1 MSLLSAPSLQHFLV
15 VVVLATSSTL
25 AASTCYAPNG
35 TAIIDEFPYTP
46 CNTNDE
52 FSMCCRITTTDTCR
66 PDGLCDS
73 GWDGKVWRD
82 YCTDPTWEDP
92 SCVKLCVDGAND
104 CCSNGGGVFVVRGH
118 TTDVNPSSLPTP
130 SARRP
135 RTRTRIHTTSS
146 TTSHSK
152 SRTPTRSPS
161 AAAADTA
168 NTRSGPSPTTSV
180 LTTLPSPLPPEEN
193 NNGSDTNH
201 TGAIAGGVVGGFAA
215 GAFLVTAVLF
225 YLRRQKRNKDTAKA
239 TPHNPPLFAQ
249 ERVVGPEGYYE
260 VGKRRLGEM
269 DGQSLGRR
277 EELDAG
283 PPTAEMETGQKR
295 EGREGRWELP
305 T

>member
-1 MSLLSAPSLQHFLV
+1 MSLLSAPSLQLFSVL
-15 VVVLATSSTL
+15 VVLAASSAL

-35 TAIIDEFPYTP
+35 TAIVDEFPYTP

-52 FSMCCRITTTDTCR
+52 FSMCCRISSTDTCR

-73 GWDGKVWRD
+73 AWDGKVWRD

-92 SCVKLCVDGAND
+92 SCVKLCVDGVGWSNRTVHVTPCLDGSYCCGDGFEAKD

-135 RTRTRIHTTSS
+135 RTRTRTQTTST

-152 SRTPTRSPS
+152 SKTTTRSPS
-161 AAAADTA
+161 AVAADSA
-168 NTRSGPSPTTSV
+168 NTGSGPSPTTSV
-180 LTTLPSPLPPEEN
+180 LTTLPSPLPPKEEN
-193 NNGSDTNH
+193 NNSDTNH

-215 GAFLVTAVLF
+215 GALVVTAVLF
-225 YLRRQKRNKDTAKA
+225 YLRRQRRNKDVAK
-239 TPHNPPLFAQ
+239 TVPHDPPLFAQ

-260 VGKRRLGEM
+260 VGKR
-269 DGQSLGRR
+269 
-277 EELDAG
+277 
-283 PPTAEMETGQKR
+283 T
-295 EGREGRWELP
+295 
-305 T
+305 

>member
-1 MSLLSAPSLQHFLV
+1 MSLLSAPRLQHFLV
-15 VVVLATSSTL
+15 LVVLAASSAL

-52 FSMCCRITTTDTCR
+52 FSMCCRVSTTDTCR

-73 GWDGKVWRD
+73 AWDGKVWRD
-82 YCTDPTWEDP
+82 YCTDPTWQDP
-92 SCVKLCVDGAND
+92 SCVKLCVNGAND

-135 RTRTRIHTTSS
+135 RTRSRTQTPST

-152 SRTPTRSPS
+152 SKTPTPSAS
-161 AAAADTA
+161 AAAADTGNA
-168 NTRSGPSPTTSV
+168 GSGPSSTTSV
-180 LTTLPSPLPPEEN
+180 LTTLPSPLPPQEDTDR
-193 NNGSDTNH
+193 SDSNH

-215 GAFLVTAVLF
+215 GALLVTAVLF
-225 YLRRQKRNKDTAKA
+225 YLRRQKRNKDAATAV
-239 TPHNPPLFAQ
+239 PHDPQLFAQ
-249 ERVVGPEGYYE
+249 ENVVGPEGFYE
-260 VGKRRLGEM
+260 VGKRRFGEM
-269 DGQSLGRR
+269 DGQDLRR
-277 EELDAG
+277 GELDAG
-283 PPTAEMETGQKR
+283 PQTAEMETGQKK